1 MKPTEKSKEIDNLIM
16 EVIGIDRREVI
27 KNNTCAFCVEPNLE
41 FRNAISVQEYRIS
54 GLCQNCQDE
63 VFGNEQSS
71 KED

>member
-1 MKPTEKSKEIDNLIM
+1 MKPTNKSKEIDNLIM
-16 EVIGIDRREVI
+16 KVIGIDRQEVI

-63 VFGNEQSS
+63 VFG
-71 KED
+71 KDD

>member
-1 MKPTEKSKEIDNLIM
+1 MKPTNKSKEIDNLIKD
-16 EVIGIDRREVI
+16 VIGIDRQEVI
-27 KNNTCAFCVEPNLE
+27 KNNTCAFCVEPNFE

-63 VFGNEQSS
+63 VFENGQSS

>member
-1 MKPTEKSKEIDNLIM
+1 MKPTNKSKEIDNLIM

-63 VFGNEQSS
+63 VFENGHSSNE
-71 KED
+71 D

>member
-1 MKPTEKSKEIDNLIM
+1 MKPTNKSKEIDNLIKD
-16 EVIGIDRREVI
+16 VIGIDRREVI

-63 VFGNEQSS
+63 VFGNGQNS

>member
-1 MKPTEKSKEIDNLIM
+1 MKPTNKSKEIDNLIM

-63 VFGNEQSS
+63 VFENEVYD
-71 KED
+71 KI

>member
-1 MKPTEKSKEIDNLIM
+1 MKPTNKSKEIDNLIKD
-16 EVIGIDRREVI
+16 VIGIDRRKVI
-27 KNNTCAFCVEPNLE
+27 KNNTCAFCVESNFE

-63 VFGNEQSS
+63 VFGNGQNS